1 MKHILPLYSFFSSL
15 QKHADFSLGIE
26 EYKALI
32 EVLQQDQAGRYF
44 QNPEEMLKVCR
55 LLWFKPNQNYN
66 LFKKLFEQS
75 FGYLKEELAEEERK
89 QEDKVENDNNTTDSN
104 QAQTEPKNQNQ
115 SQNQNQT
122 QENKPNDTPD
132 DSPIPT
138 SSSDT
143 NEPLFLNF
151 EEGSG
156 KEEANVKEGE
166 KRTFDFIRNYVPIRE
181 RELTQHWRF
190 LKRHTATNQIDS
202 TQINIKKTIQELTEN
217 GFILKPFFKTK
228 KQNKA
233 NLLTLIDYK
242 GSMIAFKHLAH
253 TLAESAKKA
262 GIQNKIFFFSNVP
275 QAYQAGEEKG
285 QLFVYENQAQ
295 TKHLSLKK
303 LFENQANGAVLIISD
318 AGTGGGNFNL
328 NRIEATEVFLREVY
342 AHTLKVAWLN
352 PMPQDRW
359 DGSSAYLIR
368 EMVDMFEANAQGLQ
382 KAIRI
387 LQGKVKPNSA
397 ILFPNF

>member
-1 MKHILPLYSFFSSL
+1 
-15 QKHADFSLGIE
+15 
-26 EYKALI
+26 
-32 EVLQQDQAGRYF
+32 
-44 QNPEEMLKVCR
+44 MLKLCR

-75 FGYLKEELAEEERK
+75 FEYLKEELAKEGSK
-89 QEDKVENDNNTTDSN
+89 QEDKVENDNNTDSK
-104 QAQTEPKNQNQ
+104 QDQTEAKNQNQ
-115 SQNQNQT
+115 SQSQNQNQNQT
-122 QENKPNDTPD
+122 QEDKSNDFSD
-132 DSPIPT
+132 DSQSPT
-138 SSSDT
+138 SPSDT
-143 NEPLFLNF
+143 NDPLFLNF

-156 KEEANVKEGE
+156 KEESNVKEGE
-166 KRTFDFIRNYVPIRE
+166 KRTFDFIRNYVPLRE

-190 LKRHTATNQIDS
+190 LKRHTVTNQIDS
-202 TQINIKKTIQELTEN
+202 TQINIKRTIQELSEN
-217 GFILKPFFKTK
+217 GFIAKPFFKTK

-253 TLAESAKKA
+253 ILAESAKKA
-262 GIQNKIFFFSNVP
+262 GIQNKICFFSNVP
-275 QAYQAGEEKG
+275 QVYQAGEEKG

-303 LFENQANGAVLIISD
+303 LFENQVNWAVLVISD
-318 AGTGGGNFNL
+318 AGTGGGSFNL